1 MNEEH
6 GVSPRELQLLR
17 ELAKGS
23 SNREAAATLGISE
36 QTAKTH
42 RRNLQAKLGTHT
54 VGELLTRARALGLLP
69 PLPQPQALGHG

>member
-1 MNEEH
+1 MNDEH
-6 GVSPRELQLLR
+6 GASPRELQLLQ

-23 SNREAAATLGISE
+23 SNRDAAAALGISE

-54 VGELLTRARALGLLP
+54 AGELMTRARALGLLP
-69 PLPQPQALGHG
+69 HLP

>member
-1 MNEEH
+1 MNDAH
-6 GVSPRELQLLR
+6 GVSPREHQLLK

-23 SNREAAATLGISE
+23 STREAAAALGISE

-54 VGELLTRARALGLLP
+54 AGELMTRARALGLLP
-69 PLPQPQALGHG
+69 PLPHSLGPG

>member
-23 SNREAAATLGISE
+23 SNREAAAALGISE

-54 VGELLTRARALGLLP
+54 GGELLTRARALGLLP
-69 PLPQPQALGHG
+69 ALPQPPALGHN

>member
-6 GVSPRELQLLR
+6 GVSPRELQLLW

-23 SNREAAATLGISE
+23 SNREAAAALGISE

-54 VGELLTRARALGLLP
+54 TGELLTRARALGLLP
-69 PLPQPQALGHG
+69 PLTQPPALGQG